1 MAIIRMSEQNHPQ
14 TNKFWTADTKPVK
27 STNAGGLDEQHKNK
41 KDNRWVLMTENSNP
55 ISEENESGA
64 ATGAFE
70 RAIASAGKNS
80 SKGKKNKQRKSAKQA
95 SLTPENLVSMYRRM
109 VPVSYT
115 HLTLPT
121 KA

>member
-14 TNKFWTADTKPVK
+14 TNKFWTADLKPVK
-27 STNAGGLDEQHKNK
+27 STNTGGLDEQNKNK

-64 ATGAFE
+64 TTGAFE

-80 SKGKKNKQRKSAKQA
+80 SKVKKNQRRKSTKSAK
-95 SLTPENLVSMYRRM
+95 SKV
-109 VPVSYT
+109 
-115 HLTLPT
+115 
-121 KA
+121 